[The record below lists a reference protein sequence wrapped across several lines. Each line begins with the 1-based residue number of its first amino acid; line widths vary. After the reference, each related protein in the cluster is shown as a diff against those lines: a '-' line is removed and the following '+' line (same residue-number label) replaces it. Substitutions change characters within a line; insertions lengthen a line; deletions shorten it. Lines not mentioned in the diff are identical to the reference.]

1 MEQMKTT
8 PIERIMNFD
17 ISYMFQV
24 CDIDSLQKT
33 Q

>member
-8 PIERIMNFD
+8 PIEKIMNFD
-17 ISYMFQV
+17 ISYMLQV